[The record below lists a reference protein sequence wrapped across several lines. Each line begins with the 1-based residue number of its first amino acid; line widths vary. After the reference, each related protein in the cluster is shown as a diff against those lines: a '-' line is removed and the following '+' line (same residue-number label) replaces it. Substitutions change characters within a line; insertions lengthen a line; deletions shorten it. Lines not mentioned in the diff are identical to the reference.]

1 MIAARTFAA
10 MNQENTSIVTASGDT
25 APAATP
31 ASPVESSDAADLGD
45 SRLYIN
51 RELSW
56 LAFNA
61 RVLAHA
67 QNTLHPLLERVKFL
81 AIAANNLDEFFMIR
95 VATLTRQHRAG
106 LNTRS
111 PDGLTIE
118 QQLYAA
124 RARAERMLLEIAACW
139 NDELLPLLAA
149 AGVHFLDRAD
159 FTADVA
165 TYLTTYFRTNISPA
179 LTPLAFDR
187 GHPFPYISNR
197 SKSFAVVVED
207 QGETKFARVKV
218 PDVLPRFIPI
228 PAALSGRGGETFAFL
243 EDVVSLNLAGLF
255 PGVRIRS
262 AHLFRI
268 IRDTDIV
275 LQEGAADDLLESV
288 DQSLKALRHGPIA
301 LLEADAEMPPRVLNI
316 LVENFEL
323 TEPVVVSTRARLGMA
338 DWLALTRLPLPHLK
352 DTPFVPRTLWRGG
365 APDGVFD
372 RIKDRDHLVHHPF
385 DSFSAV
391 EAFLDAAID
400 DPQVVAIKITLYRIG
415 SNSPIVDR
423 LMDAAERGK
432 QVAVLVELKARFD
445 ERSNIDW
452 ATRLEEAG
460 VHVVYGLANLKTHCK
475 LCLVVRKEGDR
486 FKRYVHI
493 GTGNYNR
500 STAQIY
506 TDLGLFTANEEIG
519 ADVSDLFNY
528 LTGYSRQSEYRA
540 LWVAPVALR
549 DRFRTFVE
557 REIAHARAGRRAGI
571 VIKNNSIA
579 DPEIIRLLY
588 RASREGVR
596 IDAIV
601 RGICCLRPNVAGV
614 SELIRVRSVVGRF
627 LEHSRIYAFENGGSG
642 EIYIGSADLMERN
655 LDRRVEA
662 LCPILD
668 PEIRDYL
675 GHVLLRMYLRDDTK
689 ATVLRADG
697 RYEPVHEQRIGAV
710 DAQEMLM
717 SARLRDAPPG
727 IARPMP

>member
-1 MIAARTFAA
+1 MIGLRYRYLLEMDQPTNPLAAAA
-10 MNQENTSIVTASGDT
+10 DHD
-25 APAATP
+25 APPVKAPVSAALP
-31 ASPVESSDAADLGD
+31 DLGD
-45 SRLYIN
+45 PALYIN

-56 LAFNA
+56 LAFNE

-67 QNTLHPLLERVKFL
+67 RQDAHPLLERVKFL

-95 VATLTRQHRAG
+95 IATLTRQSRAA
-106 LNTRS
+106 LNSLS
-111 PDGLTIE
+111 PDGLSVD
-118 QQLYAA
+118 QQLAAA
-124 RARAERMLLEIAACW
+124 RARAERMLSAIASCW
-139 NDELLPLLAA
+139 NDEIRPLLALE
-149 AGVHFLDRAD
+149 GIHFLDRVQYTPEIA
-159 FTADVA
+159 AHLA
-165 TYLTTYFRTNISPA
+165 TYFRRNISPA
-179 LTPLAFDR
+179 LTPLAFDQ

-197 SKSFAVVVED
+197 SKSFAVVVEE
-207 QGETKFARVKV
+207 QGSTKFARVKV

-228 PAALSGRGGETFAFL
+228 PAAVSGRSGDTFALL
-243 EDVVSLNLAGLF
+243 EDVVRLHLDELF
-255 PGVRIRS
+255 PGVTVRS

-275 LQEGAADDLLESV
+275 LRDEGAADLLESM
-288 DQSLKALRHGPIA
+288 DQSLRELRHGPIT
-301 LLEADAEMPPRVLNI
+301 LLEAEADMSARVRSI

-323 TEPVVVSTRARLGMA
+323 SESVVLSTTARLAMA
-338 DWLALTRLPLPHLK
+338 DWLALIRIPRPALK
-352 DTPFVPRTLWRGG
+352 DAPFVPRTVWRTTE
-365 APDGVFD
+365 GVFD
-372 RIKDRDHLVHHPF
+372 RIRDRDHLVHHPF

-391 EAFLDAAID
+391 ETFLDAAID

-415 SNSPIVDR
+415 VNSPIVDR
-423 LMDAAERGK
+423 LIDAAEKGK

-460 VHVVYGLANLKTHCK
+460 VHVVYGLPNLKTHCK

-486 FKRYVHI
+486 FKRYVHV

-500 STAQIY
+500 ATAQVY

-528 LTGYSRQSEYRA
+528 LTGYSHQSEYRA

-549 DRFRTFVE
+549 ERFTAYVE
-557 REIAHARAGRRAGI
+557 REITHARAGLRAGI
-571 VIKNNSIA
+571 VIKTNSIS
-579 DPEIIRLLY
+579 DPEVIRLLY

-601 RGICCLRPNVAGV
+601 RGICCLRPGVPGV
-614 SELIRVRSVVGRF
+614 SDLIRVRSLVGRF
-627 LEHSRIYAFENGGSG
+627 LEHSRIYAFENGGDG

-662 LCPILD
+662 LCPVLD
-668 PEIRDYL
+668 PELRDYI
-675 GHVLLRMYLRDDTK
+675 GHGLLRLYLRDDAK
-689 ATVLRADG
+689 ATALRADG
-697 RYEPVHEQRIGAV
+697 RYERVRSHGGATV

-717 SARLRDAPPG
+717 SPR
-727 IARPMP
+727 

>member
-1 MIAARTFAA
+1 MIA
-10 MNQENTSIVTASGDT
+10 
-25 APAATP
+25 
-31 ASPVESSDAADLGD
+31 DAAFRQAPNMDQATNPFAGAVSPARLDAPDLGD
-45 SRLYIN
+45 PTLYIN

-56 LAFNA
+56 LAFNE

-67 QNTLHPLLERVKFL
+67 QQDTHPLLERVKFL

-95 VATLTRQHRAG
+95 IATLTRQSRAA
-106 LNTRS
+106 LSSLS
-111 PDGLTIE
+111 PDGMTVD
-118 QQLYAA
+118 QQLSAA
-124 RARAERMLLEIAACW
+124 RARAERMLAAIACCW
-139 NDELLPLLAA
+139 NDRLRPLLEME
-149 AGVHFLDRAD
+149 GIHFLDPAQY
-159 FTADVA
+159 TPEVSA
-165 TYLTTYFRTNISPA
+165 YLATYFRTNISPA
-179 LTPLAFDR
+179 LTPLAFDQ

-197 SKSFAVVVED
+197 SKSFAVVVEV
-207 QGETKFARVKV
+207 QGSTKFARVKV

-228 PAALSGRGGETFAFL
+228 PAAIAGGETFAFL
-243 EDVVSLNLAGLF
+243 EDVVRLHLEELF
-255 PGVRIRS
+255 PGVGVRS

-275 LQEGAADDLLESV
+275 LREEETGDLLESV
-288 DQSLKALRHGPIA
+288 DQSLRDLRHGPIT
-301 LLEADAEMPPRVLNI
+301 LLEAEADMPPRVLSI

-323 TEPVVVSTRARLGMA
+323 SESVVLSTRARLAMA
-338 DWLALTRLPLPHLK
+338 DWLGLMRIQRPSLK
-352 DTPFVPRTLWRGG
+352 DAPFVPRTLWRG
-365 APDGVFD
+365 PEGVFD
-372 RIKDRDHLVHHPF
+372 RIRDRDHLVHHPF

-391 EAFLDAAID
+391 ETFLDAAID

-415 SNSPIVDR
+415 TNSPIVDR
-423 LMDAAERGK
+423 LIDAAEKGK

-460 VHVVYGLANLKTHCK
+460 VHVVYGLPNLKTHCK

-486 FKRYVHI
+486 FKRYVHV

-500 STAQIY
+500 ATAQVY
-506 TDLGLFTANEEIG
+506 TDLGLFTANEQIG

-528 LTGYSRQSEYRA
+528 LTGYSQQSEYRA

-549 DRFRTFVE
+549 DRFTEYVE
-557 REIAHARAGRRAGI
+557 REIIHARAGRRAGI
-571 VIKNNSIA
+571 VIKNNSIS

-601 RGICCLRPNVAGV
+601 RGICCLRPGVPGV
-614 SELIRVRSVVGRF
+614 SDLIRVRSLVGRF
-627 LEHSRIYAFENGGSG
+627 LEHSRVYAFENGGDG

-668 PEIRDYL
+668 PDIREHI
-675 GHVLLRMYLRDDTK
+675 GHVLLRVYLRDDSK
-689 ATVLRADG
+689 AMALRADG
-697 RYEPVHEQRIGAV
+697 RYERVHSQGARSV
-710 DAQEMLM
+710 DAQGMLL
-717 SARLRDAPPG
+717 S
-727 IARPMP
+727 